1 MLCVKHMAAIRTIL
15 IVAGF
20 ALLTFFVFYDSVLFR
35 HPMFL
40 VLLPLFPLVLLFVV
54 APAAKTI
61 WCESLSLRASFTWWQ
76 GLWLLLFLSGLVFRI
91 RNAQDIDES
100 ALDIWAVYRSGL
112 VLVVGM
118 VLCARLL
125 SDRTKWFRTLF
136 SGTLCLLACYALFSL
151 ASTAWSV
158 RPAWTIYKS
167 IEQLVDLATVAA
179 VVASVRSVHEYRKLA
194 NWTWVLLGLL
204 VASAWVGAVIDPSDG
219 LLTGQNLGPLTVRLE
234 GVMPGVDANTI
245 GEICAI
251 LALVALSR
259 VLNDP
264 EAKAHRSWYSWLFA
278 ASILT
283 LVFSQT
289 RAAMAAFA
297 IGACVLLL
305 VTRRFA
311 LTMALGA
318 ISTIGA
324 AIALTFTNFGRTFAE
339 FLMRGQSVE
348 GMEGLSGRMDV
359 WQASFEAF
367 LRRPWTGYGG
377 FAGARFVVLPGIP
390 SQGFASTAFSTYID
404 SLLDLGILGPLLIV
418 IVLVSA
424 AWFLFRSTRG
434 YHVPSADRP
443 LSVEMLVVLTVIIVR
458 SFVTS
463 NIVGHPPLAF
473 LTVIGFVEVARCR
486 EVAAERTGML
496 ARAA

>member
-1 MLCVKHMAAIRTIL
+1 MRQVKPMTAVRTIL
-15 IVAGF
+15 LVAGF
-20 ALLTFFVFYDSVLFR
+20 ALLTFVVLYDSVLFR

-40 VLLPLFPLVLLFVV
+40 ILLPLLPLVLLFVV
-54 APAAKTI
+54 APAAKTV
-61 WCESLSLRASFTWWQ
+61 WRESISLRVSFTWWQ

-100 ALDIWAVYRSGL
+100 ALDVWAIYRSSL

-118 VLCARLL
+118 VLCARLF
-125 SDRTKWFRTLF
+125 SERTKWLQTLF
-136 SGTLCLLACYALFSL
+136 SGTLCVLAGYSLFSL

-167 IEQLVDLATVAA
+167 IEQLVDLAAISA
-179 VVASVRSVHEYRKLA
+179 VVVSVRSVHEYRKLA
-194 NWTWVLLGLL
+194 SWTWVLLGLL
-204 VASAWVGAVIDPSDG
+204 VASAWVGAIVDPSDG

-264 EAKAHRSWYSWLFA
+264 EAKPHRGWYSGLFL
-278 ASILT
+278 ASIVT

-311 LTMALGA
+311 LTMALGT

-324 AIALTFTNFGRTFAE
+324 AIALTFTNFGRTFSE

-404 SLLDLGILGPLLIV
+404 SLLDLGILGPLLII
-418 IVLVSA
+418 IVLGSA
-424 AWFLFRSTRG
+424 VWFLYRATRG
-434 YHVPSADRP
+434 YHVAASDRP
-443 LSVEMLVVLTVIIVR
+443 LSIEMLLVLTVIIVR

-473 LTVIGFVEVARCR
+473 LTVIGFVEVARRR
-486 EVAAERTGML
+486 EAAAQRIRML